1 MENIHSHRYIYR
13 TPSERWS
20 KIIALPLLKCNN
32 FGTSCGIPYI
42 FNTTK
47 VPRNPLKWTFFLGGE
62 EGRHHMHLFFIQ
74 LYIRYCG
81 GACQQR
87 DWPNHKRVCR
97 EKRRPFFFT
106 ASSSQFC
113 DEPDRWYE
121 LLTTLRMGPS
131 FHEYNKK
138 NLLNSM
144 CLEWNKSK
152 VFFFHSKW
160 IEVYNIRL
168 KVVIVKQCAQMHLET
183 ISRRQ

>member
-1 MENIHSHRYIYR
+1 MNI
-13 TPSERWS
+13 
-20 KIIALPLLKCNN
+20 
-32 FGTSCGIPYI
+32 
-42 FNTTK
+42 
-47 VPRNPLKWTFFLGGE
+47 FFWGG

-121 LLTTLRMGPS
+121 LLRTLRMGPS
-131 FHEYNKK
+131 FHEYSKK
-138 NLLNSM
+138 
-144 CLEWNKSK
+144 KSFELH
-152 VFFFHSKW
+152 VNCISNGTSPRFFFSFKVNWSVQYSSKSCHRQTVCSAALRNHKPSS
-160 IEVYNIRL
+160 IMFKILALSLDIPTHTKEQYYL
-168 KVVIVKQCAQMHLET
+168 LEFM
-183 ISRRQ
+183 S

>member
-1 MENIHSHRYIYR
+1 MNI
-13 TPSERWS
+13 
-20 KIIALPLLKCNN
+20 
-32 FGTSCGIPYI
+32 
-42 FNTTK
+42 
-47 VPRNPLKWTFFLGGE
+47 FFWGG
-62 EGRHHMHLFFIQ
+62 GRHHMHLFFIQ

-121 LLTTLRMGPS
+121 LLRTLRMGPS
-131 FHEYNKK
+131 FHEYSKK

-152 VFFFHSKW
+152 VFFSFKVNWSVQYSSKSCHRQTVCSAALRNHKPSS
-160 IEVYNIRL
+160 IMFKIL
-168 KVVIVKQCAQMHLET
+168 ALSLVIPTHTKEQYYLLEFM
-183 ISRRQ
+183 S